1 VARVAYAAIV
11 KESLGGVLGSW
22 RSIPADLS
30 DEEWELIAD
39 LVPSFSG
46 EGQIGRP
53 VKWSKREIVD
63 AILYVAATGCQWRA
77 LPGQYPHWNTVHRY
91 HVTWSRDGTWELV
104 CDRLRRLVR
113 EGEGR
118 LGDPSGGIVDARSV
132 QGASTV
138 TAPTRGFDAGK
149 KVSGRKVFG
158 LVDTLGL
165 LLAVSVVAASVADN
179 VGGIGVVDE
188 ASLKSGRFSKLWVD
202 GGFKQTFIDHCD
214 DEHEIDV
221 EVVNRIQGTGFQVL
235 ARRWVVERTWA
246 WLVNHRRLRIDY
258 ERDPDVTKGF
268 VWAAHAR
275 LLLRR
280 LTTPPPT

>member
-1 VARVAYAAIV
+1 VARVAYASIV
-11 KESLGGVLGSW
+11 TGSPVDISGSW
-22 RSIPADLS
+22 RQIPADLS
-30 DEEWELIAD
+30 DEEWELIED

-53 VKWSKREIVD
+53 VKWSKRQIVD
-63 AILYVAATGCQWRA
+63 AVLYVAATGCQWRA
-77 LPGQYPHWNTVHRY
+77 LPSHYPHWNTVHRY
-91 HVTWSRDGTWELV
+91 HVTWSRDGTWERV
-104 CDRLRRLVR
+104 CDRLRQLVR
-113 EGEGR
+113 EREGR
-118 LGDPSGGIVDARSV
+118 DADPSGGVVDARSV

-138 TAPTRGFDAGK
+138 TGSTRGFDAGK
-149 KVSGRKVFG
+149 KISGRKVFG

-165 LLAVSVVAASVADN
+165 LIAVAVVAASVADN
-179 VGGIGVVDE
+179 LGGIDLVDE
-188 ASLKSGRFSKLWVD
+188 ASAKSGRLSKLWVD
-202 GGFKQTFIDHCD
+202 GGFKRVFIDHCD
-214 DEHEIDV
+214 DAHDIDV

-280 LTTPPPT
+280 LTTEPAT

>member
-1 VARVAYAAIV
+1 MDDM
-11 KESLGGVLGSW
+11 SGSW
-22 RSIPADLS
+22 RPIPADMS

-53 VKWSKREIVD
+53 VKWSKRQIVD

-77 LPGQYPHWNTVHRY
+77 LPSHYPHWNTVHRY
-91 HVTWSRDGTWELV
+91 HVTWSRDGTWEQL
-104 CDRLRRLVR
+104 CDRLRQLVR
-113 EGEGR
+113 EREGR
-118 LGDPSGGIVDARSV
+118 DGDPSGGVVDARSV

-138 TAPTRGFDAGK
+138 TSPTRGFDAGK

-165 LLAVSVVAASVADN
+165 LLAVSVVAASVVDN
-179 VGGIGVVDE
+179 IGGTGVVDD
-188 ASLKSGRFSKLWVD
+188 AALKSRRLSKLWVD
-202 GGFKQTFIDHCD
+202 GGFKKIFIDHCD
-214 DEHEIDV
+214 DAHDIDV

-235 ARRWVVERTWA
+235 PRRWVVERTWA

-258 ERDPDVTKGF
+258 ERDPEVTKGF

-280 LTTPPPT
+280 LTTPSAT